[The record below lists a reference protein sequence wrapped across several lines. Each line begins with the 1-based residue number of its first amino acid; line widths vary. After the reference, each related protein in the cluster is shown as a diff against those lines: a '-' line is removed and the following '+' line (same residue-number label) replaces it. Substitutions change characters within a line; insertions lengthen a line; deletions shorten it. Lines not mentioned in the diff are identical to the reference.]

1 MRAADALIAAL
12 LQEGCEVA
20 FGLPGGASL
29 PLHDALH
36 GGKLRH
42 VLVRHEAAA
51 GHAAEGYARATGR
64 VGVCFATSGP
74 GATNLVTP
82 LADAMMDSTPIVAIT
97 GQVRTDLRGTD
108 AFQETDVIGV
118 TAPIVKHAIAVQRAR
133 DVVPA
138 IREAFAVAQG
148 GRPGPVLVDV
158 PSDVAR
164 EIVPRDALSGGGAAD
179 LPAGFDAAPPVA
191 DRAAVR
197 AAAAA
202 IAGARRPVLYVGGG
216 VVHAGAGAELRALAD
231 AGGGL
236 PVTTT
241 LMALGAFPASDPRWL
256 GMLGMHGCRTANWA
270 VDECDVL
277 VAIGARFDDRVTGRL
292 DQFAPA
298 AKQVIH
304 LDIDR
309 AEIGKLRTPD
319 VALHGDA
326 RATLAALA
334 AAVRELR
341 PDAERLG
348 EWWRVLDAWRGAEAD
363 PAAPED
369 GAIHPAHALDALRRT
384 TAGRETIVTTDV
396 GNHQMWAAK
405 RLRFDAPRRWLTSGG
420 LGTMGF
426 GLPAALGAQVA
437 RPDATVVCVSG
448 DGSLLMNM
456 QELVTVRAE
465 ALPVKVLLINDGALG
480 MVRQQQDLFWDGRRQ
495 DVDLGPAP
503 DWALLARA
511 CGWSN
516 AERVEDAGDVDDA
529 VARLIDADGPAL
541 LDVAVA
547 PDADCLPMFAPGAA
561 ARDMIG

>member
-12 LQEGCEVA
+12 LNEGVDVA

-29 PLHDALH
+29 PLHDAIH
-36 GGKLRH
+36 GSALRH

-64 VGVCFATSGP
+64 VGVAFATSGP

-118 TAPIVKHAIAVQRAR
+118 TAPVVKHAIAVERAR

-138 IREAFAVAQG
+138 IREAFAVARS

-158 PSDVAR
+158 PTDVAR
-164 EIVPRDALSGGGAAD
+164 EPVGRDALDDAGDA
-179 LPAGFDAAPPVA
+179 LPAGFSRPAAPDP
-191 DRAAVR
+191 AAIR

-202 IAGARRPVLYVGGG
+202 IAGAERPVLYAGGG
-216 VVHAGAGAELRALAD
+216 VVHAGAHAALMALAD
-231 AGGGL
+231 AGDL

-241 LMALGAFPASDPRWL
+241 LMALGAFPASDRRWL

-298 AKQVIH
+298 ARTVVH
-304 LDIDR
+304 LDVDP
-309 AEIGKLRTPD
+309 AEIGKLRHAD
-319 VALHGDA
+319 IAVVGDA
-326 RATLAALA
+326 RAALTALA
-334 AAVRELR
+334 DAVGGRR
-341 PDAERLG
+341 PAPARLAS
-348 EWWRVLDAWRGAEAD
+348 WWRVLDAWRSAESPPVAPD
-363 PAAPED
+363 GGRIGPAQ
-369 GAIHPAHALDALRRT
+369 ALDALQRAT
-384 TAGRETIVTTDV
+384 GGAAIVTTDV

-426 GLPAALGAQVA
+426 GLPAAIGAQVA
-437 RPDATVVCVSG
+437 APDRTVVCVSG
-448 DGSLLMNM
+448 DGSLLMNV
-456 QELVTVRAE
+456 QELVTARAE
-465 ALPVKVLLINDGALG
+465 GLPVRVLLIDDGALG
-480 MVRQQQDLFWDGRRQ
+480 MVRQQQDLFWGGRRQ

-503 DWALLARA
+503 DWPLLARA
-511 CGWSN
+511 CGWE
-516 AERVEDAGDVDDA
+516 AERIEDADDVDDA
-529 VARLIDADGPAL
+529 IDRLLRADGPAL

-547 PDADCLPMFAPGAA
+547 PEADCLPMFGPGAA

>member
-1 MRAADALIAAL
+1 MRAADALIEAL
-12 LQEGCEVA
+12 LHEGCEVA

-36 GGKLRH
+36 GSALRH

-118 TAPIVKHAIAVQRAR
+118 TAPIVKHAIAVERAR

-138 IREAFAVAQG
+138 IREAFAVALG

-164 EIVPRDALSGGGAAD
+164 EIVPRDALSGGGVA
-179 LPAGFDAAPPVA
+179 LPAGFDAVAPEP
-191 DRAAVR
+191 DRAAIR

-202 IAGARRPVLYVGGG
+202 IAGARRPVLYAGGG
-216 VVHAGAGAELRALAD
+216 VVHAGAAAELRALAD

-309 AEIGKLRTPD
+309 AELGKLRTPD
-319 VALHGDA
+319 VALLGDA

-341 PDAERLG
+341 PDGERLG
-348 EWWRVLDAWRGAEAD
+348 EWWRVLDAWRSAEAD

-369 GAIHPAHALDALRRT
+369 GAIHPAQALDALRRA

-405 RLRFDAPRRWLTSGG
+405 RLRFDTPRRWLTSGG

-456 QELVTVRAE
+456 QELVTARAE

-511 CGWSN
+511 CGWTD
-516 AERVEDAGDVDDA
+516 AERVDQAADVDDA
-529 VARLIDADGPAL
+529 VDRLIAADGPAL

>member
-12 LQEGCEVA
+12 LDEGAEVA

-36 GGKLRH
+36 GSALRH
-42 VLVRHEAAA
+42 VLVRHEAAG

-82 LADAMMDSTPIVAIT
+82 LADAMMDSTPLVAIT

-118 TAPIVKHAIAVQRAR
+118 TAPVVKHAIAVERAR

-138 IREAFAVAQG
+138 IREAFAVARG

-164 EIVPRDALSGGGAAD
+164 AIVPRGAA
-179 LPAGFDAAPPVA
+179 GDAALPGGFESAAPEP
-191 DRAAVR
+191 DRASVR

-216 VVHAGAGAELRALAD
+216 VVHAGAHAELLELAG

-241 LMALGAFPASDPRWL
+241 LMALGAFPASDGRWL

-298 AKQVIH
+298 AKQVVH

-309 AEIGKLRTPD
+309 SELGKLRRPD
-319 VALHGDA
+319 IALHGDA
-326 RATLAALA
+326 RATLRALTAALRGRA
-334 AAVRELR
+334 
-341 PDAERLG
+341 PDPERLT
-348 EWWRVLDAWRGAEAD
+348 EWWRVLRAWRGAEAD
-363 PAAPED
+363 PAAPD
-369 GAIHPAHALDALRRT
+369 GGRIHPAMALDALQRAT
-384 TAGRETIVTTDV
+384 GGEAIVTTDV

-426 GLPAALGAQVA
+426 GLPAAIGAQVA

-456 QELVTVRAE
+456 QELVTARAE
-465 ALPVKVLLINDGALG
+465 RLPIKVLLINDGALG

-516 AERVEDAGDVDDA
+516 AERIEHAGEVEDA
-529 VARLIDADGPAL
+529 VARLVAGDGPAL

-547 PDADCLPMFAPGAA
+547 PEADCLPMFAPGAA

>member
-12 LQEGCEVA
+12 LDDGVEVA

-29 PLHDALH
+29 PLHDAIH
-36 GGKLRH
+36 GSALRH

-82 LADAMMDSTPIVAIT
+82 LADAMMDSTPLVAIT

-118 TAPIVKHAIAVQRAR
+118 TAPIVKHAIAVQKAR

-138 IREAFAVAQG
+138 IREALAVART

-164 EIVPRDALSGGGAAD
+164 QIVPRDALAPSAD
-179 LPAGFDAAPPVA
+179 ALPAGLARPATTPDA
-191 DRAAVR
+191 RAVR
-197 AAAAA
+197 AAADAL
-202 IAGARRPVLYVGGG
+202 ARAQRPVLYAGGG
-216 VVHAGAGAELRALAD
+216 VVHAAAHAELRALAD
-231 AGGGL
+231 AGDL

-277 VAIGARFDDRVTGRL
+277 VAVGARFDDRVTGRL

-298 AKQVIH
+298 AKTVIH
-304 LDIDR
+304 LDVDP
-309 AEIGKLRTPD
+309 AEIGKLRHAD
-319 VALHGDA
+319 VALCGDA
-326 RATLAALA
+326 RASLAALA
-334 AAVRELR
+334 HAIEDRKPR
-341 PDAERLG
+341 PERLAP
-348 EWWRVLDAWRGAEAD
+348 WWRTLKAWRTAEAD
-363 PAAPED
+363 PPAPAD
-369 GAIHPAHALDALRRT
+369 GAIAPAHALDALQRATRGD
-384 TAGRETIVTTDV
+384 ALVTTDV

-405 RLRFDAPRRWLTSGG
+405 RLRFDAPRRWITSGG

-426 GLPAALGAQVA
+426 GLPAAIGAQVA
-437 RPDATVVCVSG
+437 HPDRTVVCVSG
-448 DGSLLMNM
+448 DGSLLMNL
-456 QELVTVRAE
+456 QELMTAAAE
-465 ALPVKVLLINDGALG
+465 RLPVRVLLIDDGALG

-503 DWALLARA
+503 DWPLLARA
-511 CGWSN
+511 CGWSG
-516 AERVEDAGDVDDA
+516 ERVDHADDVEAAID
-529 VARLIDADGPAL
+529 RLLAADGPAL
-541 LDVAVA
+541 LDVVVA
-547 PDADCLPMFAPGAA
+547 PDADCLPMFPPGAA